1 MNCFRESLRIESPV
15 SFSTSL
21 MMRRDVTLAKGKPK
35 ELKIRAGDEIHLI
48 MGLQHHDPRQWGP
61 RHLEFIP
68 ERFDPTSEH
77 YKTPDG
83 KKRHPYSY
91 TPFLGGH
98 RICLGKTFAETVAK
112 KMIAM
117 VLKFYTME
125 HADPELKKKTFAY
138 DIYQPQLP
146 VIRFNYAKRYS
157 QQ

>member
-1 MNCFRESLRIESPV
+1 MMCFRESLRIEAPV
-15 SFSTSL
+15 SFSSSL
-21 MMRRDVTLAKGKPK
+21 MVRKDVTLAKKTPK

-83 KKRHPYSY
+83 KKRHPYSF

-112 KMIAM
+112 KIIAM
-117 VLKFYTME
+117 VLKFYTLE
-125 HADPELKKKTFAY
+125 HKNADMRHTTHGY
-138 DIYQPQLP
+138 DIY
-146 VIRFNYAKRYS
+146 
-157 QQ
+157 